1 MARPAPSR
9 KRPWGV
15 LVPPTWPL
23 DDFAFL
29 HELLEHSGEDSSV
42 AACLW
47 SSRNALL
54 TWAECA
60 PEQRSALFQ
69 RLGNEAN
76 ARERWA
82 SATADAPELGTGL
95 LRFSE
100 LFAHPERPAG
110 EALTDACGIV
120 VRWAEER
127 GLLETAIQFAEAAAA
142 VSPDS
147 PLLAN
152 TAARICRAKGAMG
165 RAEVWYDRAVGLSR
179 AAGDV
184 LEYINA
190 HLGFGAL
197 LLERRAFRAAQKKI
211 RRAGTR
217 ARQQGMREQAA
228 EAFHDALAVAI
239 VEGDPARAA
248 HFARRAADAYPRHAA
263 RYPAFG
269 YDLAYL
275 LTCCGMYRESLALL
289 QLVVER
295 IEAPADLII
304 VLGTLA
310 RAAAG
315 TGERHLFD
323 EATSRV
329 AGMAGRFS
337 HTAAAALY
345 NVGEG
350 ARLLGEW
357 GAAAAYADE
366 ASELARRSNSKQV
379 LWLAATLR
387 RAVLE
392 RQAPTPVLLRSDPRA
407 LLLAQLSDTVYSR
420 LEAWRGPTW
429 RPRRG

>member
-1 MARPAPSR
+1 MARSAPSR

-15 LVPPTWPL
+15 LVPPPWPL

-29 HELLEHSGEDSSV
+29 HELLEHSGENSSV

-60 PEQRSALFQ
+60 PEQRPALFK
-69 RLGNEAN
+69 RREDGANEA
-76 ARERWA
+76 ARWA
-82 SATADAPELGTGL
+82 SATAEAPELTVGL
-95 LRFSE
+95 LKFSE
-100 LFAHPERPAG
+100 LLAHPGRLAQEP
-110 EALTDACGIV
+110 LTEACGIV

-152 TAARICRAKGAMG
+152 LAARVCRAKGAMG

-239 VEGDPARAA
+239 VEGDPARAT

-275 LTCCGMYRESLALL
+275 MACCGMYRESLALL
-289 QLVVER
+289 HLVVER
-295 IEAPADLII
+295 IDAPADLII

-315 TGERHLFD
+315 TGERPLF
-323 EATSRV
+323 EQASSRV
-329 AGMAGRFS
+329 RGMAGPFS
-337 HTAAAALY
+337 HTASAALY

-350 ARLLGEW
+350 ARLLGDWE
-357 GAAAAYADE
+357 AAAAWADE
-366 ASELARRSNSKQV
+366 AWELARRSNSKQV
-379 LWLAATLR
+379 LWLAASLR
-387 RAVLE
+387 RAVRE
-392 RQAPTPVLLRSDPRA
+392 RRPPTSVLLRSDPRA
-407 LLLAQLSDTVYSR
+407 HLLAQLSDTVYSR
-420 LEAWRGPTW
+420 LQAWRGPTW